1 MSSGK
6 LECDDTAI
14 KCLFEKGML
23 NGLLRMERTLVF
35 RSGRVVFGVL
45 GFAVMGGRDVALQT
59 EQMRADILRFQRD
72 FCSAIVAYRPKFLA
86 RIYR

>member
-1 MSSGK
+1 
-6 LECDDTAI
+6 
-14 KCLFEKGML
+14 ML

-35 RSGRVVFGVL
+35 RNRRMVFGVL
-45 GFAVMGGRDVALQT
+45 GVAVMGGRGVALQT

-72 FCSAIVAYRPKFLA
+72 FCSTIVAYRSKFLA